1 MREPMKLLS
10 CKTACSSKIDSGL
23 TLCYLGAKWRRGLL
37 ILGLWALMAG
47 GLPAWAKPAALW
59 QGTPVVLGVQAYQ
72 QGHYTLATH
81 YLRQATQT
89 TLCEPIAYYYLGASL
104 SQQRDFLGAQQ
115 AFQQA
120 ILMAPGTYAAEK
132 SHQAL
137 QTLSQ
142 E

>member
-1 MREPMKLLS
+1 MKLLS
-10 CKTACSSKIDSGL
+10 CKTPCSAKIDSGL
-23 TLCYLGAKWRRGLL
+23 THCNLAGKLRWFALSVAV
-37 ILGLWALMAG
+37 LGLVG
-47 GLPAWAKPAALW
+47 FCCLPAWAKPTAPW
-59 QGTPVVLGVQAYQ
+59 HGTPVVLGVQAYQ

-104 SQQRDFLGAQQ
+104 AQQREFMGAQQ

-132 SHQAL
+132 AHTAL
-137 QTLSQ
+137 QTLAQ